1 MAKRKFKRKLKN
13 KKFYK
18 RRIVKDPAI
27 VNFILEH
34 LKPANIEFS
43 KVKIPFWMKANK

>member
-1 MAKRKFKRKLKN
+1 MSKRKLKN
-13 KKFYK
+13 KMKK
-18 RRIVKDPAI
+18 RRRRIVKDPAI

-43 KVKIPFWMKANK
+43 KMKIPFWMKLK

>member
-1 MAKRKFKRKLKN
+1 MSKRKLKN
-13 KKFYK
+13 KMKK
-18 RRIVKDPAI
+18 RRRIVKDPAI

-43 KVKIPFWMKANK
+43 KMKIPFWMKHK

>member
-1 MAKRKFKRKLKN
+1 MAKRKLKN
-13 KKFYK
+13 KKYYK

-43 KVKIPFWMKANK
+43 KMKIIFWMNKF